1 MKREYILVTEGQ
13 LGQSTKTK
21 KIEVCYE
28 CREGT
33 PIRGTGICKDC
44 TYWIETNLKRFGVVK

>member
-13 LGQSTKTK
+13 LGQTTKTK
-21 KIEVCYE
+21 SIEVCYE

-33 PIRGTGICKDC
+33 PIRGTGLCKDC
-44 TYWIETNLKRFGVVK
+44 TYWINKE